1 MKKFFDVILLG
12 FGGILV
18 FKALIS
24 PRRLI

>member
-1 MKKFFDVILLG
+1 MKKFFVVILFD
-12 FGGILV
+12 FGGMLV